1 MKRRSFVKTIST
13 LGLGAAVL
21 PSLSSFSSKKK
32 AVKITILH
40 TNDTHSNIDPFP
52 DNHPKFPG
60 QGGVSKRAT
69 LINKIREVEEHVL
82 LLDAG
87 DIFQGTPYFNKFKG
101 ELEMKLMTQLGY
113 DVATLGNHDFDIG
126 IDGYVKAKA
135 LGNFEVVNANYS
147 FAGTQLESIV
157 KKSIVL
163 KKGKLKVGVFGV
175 GIDLKGLVAEKNYSG
190 VVYSDPITAAQKEV
204 EILKKKKCDLIVC
217 LSHLGYDFPN
227 DPSKV
232 SDLKL
237 AQQTSGIDLIIGG
250 HTHTFLDKLTEL
262 QNKEGKTVL
271 INQVGYGGL
280 QLGRIDFEFS
290 SHDVKLAYQSVL
302 SVSDKV

>member
-1 MKRRSFVKTIST
+1 MKRRSFVKTLST
-13 LGLGAAVL
+13 LSLGAVIV

-32 AVKITILH
+32 SLKLTILH

-52 DNHPKFPG
+52 ENHPKFPG

-69 LINKIREVEEHVL
+69 LINKIRSEEEHVL

-87 DIFQGTPYFNKFKG
+87 DVFQGTPYFNKFKG

-126 IDGYVKAKA
+126 VDGYVKAKS
-135 LGNFEVVNANYS
+135 LGEFEVVNANYS
-147 FAGTQLESIV
+147 FAGTQLVDIV
-157 KKSIVL
+157 KKSVVI
-163 KKGKLKVGVFGV
+163 KKGKLKIGIFGV
-175 GIDLKGLVAEKNYSG
+175 GIDLKGLVAEKNFAG
-190 VVYSDPITAAQKEV
+190 VIYSDPISAAQKEV
-204 EILKKKKCDLIVC
+204 ELLKKKKCDLIIC
-217 LSHLGYDFPN
+217 LSHLGYDFPT
-227 DPSKV
+227 DPAKV

-250 HTHTFLDKLTEL
+250 HTHTFLDKVTEI
-262 QNKEGKTVL
+262 QNKEGKTVR

-280 QLGRIDFEFS
+280 QLGRIDFDFS
-290 SHDVKLAYQSVL
+290 SNEVKLASQQVI
-302 SVSDKV
+302 SVSDKA